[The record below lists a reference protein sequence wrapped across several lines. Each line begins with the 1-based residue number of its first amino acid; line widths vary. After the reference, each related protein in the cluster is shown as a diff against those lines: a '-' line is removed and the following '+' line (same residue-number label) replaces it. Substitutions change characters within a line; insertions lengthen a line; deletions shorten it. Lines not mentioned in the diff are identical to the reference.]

1 MNLKVKKL
9 NNKEEMLACHHV
21 IAEMYPSL
29 DVVTYNKE
37 LDKMLPHN
45 YFQIGVFEE
54 DECIGISGAWI
65 GNKLW
70 CGKYLEVD
78 HIIVCSK
85 HRSSGAGRLLL
96 NFLKKIAQEE
106 KCASLGLDSF
116 THNSQSHKFFFKE
129 GFEIKG
135 YHFVQVLDESKF
147 K

>member
-1 MNLKVKKL
+1 MMIEIRKL
-9 NNKEEMLACHHV
+9 NSKEEMLACHHV
-21 IAEMYPSL
+21 ILEMYPSL
-29 DVVTYNKE
+29 DIIDYGRQLE
-37 LDKMLPHN
+37 EMLPHN
-45 YFQIGVFEE
+45 YFQIGAFDG
-54 DECIGISGAWI
+54 DECVGMSGAWI

-85 HRSSGAGRLLL
+85 YRSSGAGRLLL
-96 NFLKKIAQEE
+96 DFLKEIAQEE

-135 YHFVQVLDESKF
+135 YHFVHVLDESKF
-147 K
+147 N